1 MLVFRLGRAA
11 PVEFMVVQLA
21 PDCRHIGRFRVAGH
35 PGVNRVRFRG
45 HIGGRALD
53 PGTYRI
59 KARTLP
65 RGRAVVDTKFV
76 VVERPERRVMVS
88 SQGADACGSR
98 QGSQSSALP
107 FSDST
112 PGTPKAAAAAPARV
126 KAAVNH
132 GRPSRAHGTLG
143 ARFAQDAVGA
153 FKTIPSLLFVL
164 LGIAIG
170 LLAVAALPLRL
181 APTQRAA
188 MTLAVHRGA
197 VALAGTGLLIAVV
210 VAMSVVYA
218 LL

>member
-11 PVEFMVVQLA
+11 PVEFMVVQVA

-65 RGRAVVDTKFV
+65 RGRAVVDTRFV
-76 VVERPERRVMVS
+76 VVERPERRVIVA

-107 FSDST
+107 FSGFT
-112 PGTPKAAAAAPARV
+112 PGTPKAAAAPARV
-126 KAAVNH
+126 KAVNH
-132 GRPSRAHGTLG
+132 KRPSRAHGVLG

-164 LGIAIG
+164 LGVAIG
-170 LLAVAALPLRL
+170 LLAVAALPMRL

-188 MTLAVHRGA
+188 MTLALHRGA
-197 VALAGTGLLIAVV
+197 VALAGTSLLIAVL

-218 LL
+218 LV

>member
-1 MLVFRLGRAA
+1 MLVFRLRSAA
-11 PVEFMVVQLA
+11 PVEFTVVQVA
-21 PDCRHIGRFRVAGH
+21 PDCRQIGRFRVAGH

-45 HIGGRALD
+45 HIGGRALG

-76 VVERPERRVMVS
+76 VVERPERRVIVS
-88 SQGADACGSR
+88 SRGADACGSR
-98 QGSQSSALP
+98 QGSQSPALP
-107 FSDST
+107 FSASAL
-112 PGTPKAAAAAPARV
+112 GKPKPAAAPARV
-126 KAAVNH
+126 KAVSH
-132 GRPSRAHGTLG
+132 ERPSRAHGVLG

-170 LLAVAALPLRL
+170 LLGVAALPLRL

-188 MTLAVHRGA
+188 MTLALHRGA
-197 VALAGTGLLIAVV
+197 VALAGTGLLVAVT
-210 VAMSVVYA
+210 VAYA

>member
-11 PVEFMVVQLA
+11 PVEFMVVQVA

-65 RGRAVVDTKFV
+65 RGRAVVDTRFV
-76 VVERPERRVMVS
+76 VVERPERRVIVS
-88 SQGADACGSR
+88 SEGADACGSR
-98 QGSQSSALP
+98 QDSQSPALQFSGSARE
-107 FSDST
+107 
-112 PGTPKAAAAAPARV
+112 TPKAAAAPARV
-126 KAAVNH
+126 KAVNQK
-132 GRPSRAHGTLG
+132 RPSRAHGVLG

-164 LGIAIG
+164 LGVAIG
-170 LLAVAALPLRL
+170 LLAVAALPMRL

-188 MTLAVHRGA
+188 MTLALHRGA
-197 VALAGTGLLIAVV
+197 VALAGTGLLIAVL

-218 LL
+218 LV

>member
-1 MLVFRLGRAA
+1 MLLFRLGQAA
-11 PVEFMVVQLA
+11 PVEIMVVQVA
-21 PDCRHIGRFRVAGH
+21 PDCRRIGRFRVAGH

-45 HIGGRALD
+45 HVGGRALG

-65 RGRAVVDTKFV
+65 RGRAVVDIKFV
-76 VVERPERRVMVS
+76 VVERPDRRVIVS
-88 SQGADACGSR
+88 SRGADACGST
-98 QGSQSSALP
+98 QDVQSPALP
-107 FSDST
+107 FGASA
-112 PGTPKAAAAAPARV
+112 PGMRKAAAAPARV
-126 KAAVNH
+126 KAVSH
-132 GRPSRAHGTLG
+132 ERPSRAHGVLG

-188 MTLAVHRGA
+188 MTLALHRGA
-197 VALAGTGLLIAVV
+197 VGLAGTGLLVAVL
-210 VAMSVVYA
+210 VAMTVVYA

>member
-11 PVEFMVVQLA
+11 PVEFMVVQVA

-65 RGRAVVDTKFV
+65 RGRAVVDTRFV
-76 VVERPERRVMVS
+76 VVERPERRVIVS
-88 SQGADACGSR
+88 SEGADACGSR
-98 QGSQSSALP
+98 QDSQSPALQFSGSALE
-107 FSDST
+107 
-112 PGTPKAAAAAPARV
+112 TPKAAAAPARV
-126 KAAVNH
+126 KAVNH
-132 GRPSRAHGTLG
+132 KQPSRAHGVLG

-164 LGIAIG
+164 LGVAIG
-170 LLAVAALPLRL
+170 LLAVAALPMRL

-188 MTLAVHRGA
+188 MTLALHRGA
-197 VALAGTGLLIAVV
+197 VALAGTGLLIAVL

-218 LL
+218 LV

>member
-11 PVEFMVVQLA
+11 PVEFMVVQVA

-65 RGRAVVDTKFV
+65 RGRAVVDTRFV
-76 VVERPERRVMVS
+76 VVERPERRVIVS
-88 SQGADACGSR
+88 SEGADACGSR
-98 QGSQSSALP
+98 QDSQSPALQFSGSALE
-107 FSDST
+107 
-112 PGTPKAAAAAPARV
+112 TPKAAAAPARV
-126 KAAVNH
+126 KAVNH
-132 GRPSRAHGTLG
+132 KRPSRAHGVLG

-170 LLAVAALPLRL
+170 LLAVAALPMRL

-188 MTLAVHRGA
+188 MTLALHRGA
-197 VALAGTGLLIAVV
+197 VALAGTGLLIAVL

-218 LL
+218 LV